1 MQNSVIL
8 TAATE
13 SVGGMSA
20 LPALIIP
27 LLIGGVIALTL
38 YFIPTIIAFKRR
50 HLNRVP
56 ILLLDLFLG
65 WSFIGWI
72 IALIW
77 STTQNTE
84 NNQHI

>member
-1 MQNSVIL
+1 MADSIIL
-8 TAATE
+8 ADAAT
-13 SVGGMSA
+13 SSFNGTST
-20 LPALIIP
+20 LPSIIIAI
-27 LLIGGVIALTL
+27 LIGGSIALTL
-38 YFIPTIIAFKRR
+38 YFIPTIVAFKRR

-84 NNQHI
+84 KNQ